1 MAPTPVPRRSRR
13 RWTRW
18 PPRSGASTP
27 AASSSSRSS
36 AVGSGCCRARAEA
49 RSPTSRGAAIAPL
62 LEYDARRHTHLLDT
76 LRSLLDNHF
85 AIQPTA
91 EALFIHRNTLQKRM
105 RRIETLLGVDLTD
118 IDDLME
124 LYLGLRALQ
133 LVGEARVVGEAAP
146 ARRQSRP
153 ALSPEG

>member
-1 MAPTPVPRRSRR
+1 
-13 RWTRW
+13 
-18 PPRSGASTP
+18 
-27 AASSSSRSS
+27 
-36 AVGSGCCRARAEA
+36 
-49 RSPTSRGAAIAPL
+49 
-62 LEYDARRHTHLLDT
+62 
-76 LRSLLDNHF
+76 LLDNHF

-91 EALFIHRNTLQKRM
+91 EVLFIHRNTLQKRM

-133 LVGEARVVGEAAP
+133 LVGEAKVVGTAP

-153 ALSPEG
+153 AVSPPE